1 MQNSTNKEPFTFYK
15 ADSYILN
22 HFGVEAAC
30 VHAVI
35 RNKSQTPGY
44 VCEFSEQT
52 IGNILHMSYKRVNKA
67 ISLLEENG
75 FIEPVKGKTNLKTNA
90 YQCIMEKCD
99 IPLTEEN
106 AVSLVSNDNRVKQ
119 HKENR
124 TEFVSKKH
132 DISDDTN
139 RINKNDD
146 TNLTIRKGDDGT
158 NLPSK
163 LTTDVTNHPPIKNCS
178 KEIKNKVTPN
188 VSSSFFTEEENNVRI
203 YLEGKLDYRFAE
215 IYKWKDIFRYI
226 SEMHENGKTANLL
239 VKYIKETEFDMEYMT
254 LGRLKEIYMNRIQVR
269 KESSPNSNILGWRPE
284 FKSLDD
290 YNAYYK
296 ALDEQTEKNRKAY
309 LERERRSKQ
318 ESSEAESKSK
328 EAV

>member
-1 MQNSTNKEPFTFYK
+1 MQNSSNKEPFTFYK

-99 IPLTEEN
+99 IPLTEDN

-119 HKENR
+119 HEENKIAYKL
-124 TEFVSKKH
+124 KKQ
-132 DISDDTN
+132 DASDDTN

-146 TNLTIRKGDDGT
+146 TNLTIGKADDGT

-178 KEIKNKVTPN
+178 KEIINKEIEPQSFSFYTPN
-188 VSSSFFTEEENNVRI
+188 EEKVKAF
-203 YLEGKLDYRFAE
+203 LEKKLGYKFSEQR
-215 IYKWKDIFRYI
+215 KWKDIFNYI
-226 SEMHENGKTANLL
+226 IDCGKDKMLIDALIENL
-239 VKYIKETEFDMEYMT
+239 KETNFDMKYMT
-254 LGRLKEIYMNRIQVR
+254 LERLKEI
-269 KESSPNSNILGWRPE
+269 ILNLKAAGFEYDSWCKPIGWQDGWTW
-284 FKSLDD
+284 DD
-290 YNAYYK
+290 YKNYQK
-296 ALDEQTEKNRKAY
+296 EQEEKRKLIVPMPADM
-309 LERERRSKQ
+309 RM
-318 ESSEAESKSK
+318 
-328 EAV
+328 